1 MKHHLLALTGL
12 SLLITACQAIPLPG
26 RPPATVS
33 ASRTGNV
40 SAVHRITYGSR
51 ENLDRL
57 VTLGLDLFEDARDGE
72 VGARLTTAQVTRL
85 ERAGYGVSRAM
96 GTLDMPGQGKPFPA
110 GYHRVDEVEAEFR
123 AMAARSPQL
132 ARFHVLGRSLEG
144 RPIFALQFGTRSYAT
159 RPEVLFYSGV
169 HARELPPVEVM
180 WRLAHH
186 LEDGYGRDPVVTE
199 LLQQREIWIVPLV
212 NPDGRVRVQAGA
224 DMWRKNARNNGDGT
238 EGVDLNRNYDARW
251 EGGNPHS
258 IDEDYHGP
266 RMESEP
272 ETLVMRNFMA
282 AHAFKLSVDMH
293 CFAGAVL
300 WPPGYDNHFTKD
312 EVLLGTLGRAIA
324 NRLAYR
330 AGTIERTLYR
340 VCGDSSTWAN
350 EKLGTLA
357 FTVELD
363 DRGFSPAFEAVD
375 RDWEQWRW
383 PLVWLARMAA
393 NPAAAPSLLPNEPK
407 ARAGFSG
414 FPAL

>member
-1 MKHHLLALTGL
+1 LKNRLLALTGL
-12 SLLITACQAIPLPG
+12 VLLNTACQAIPVPDRMSAVLTASG
-26 RPPATVS
+26 KKAPATI
-33 ASRTGNV
+33 
-40 SAVHRITYGSR
+40 HRITYGSR

-57 VTLGLDLFEDARDGE
+57 VTMGLDLFEDARDGA

-300 WPPGYDNHFTKD
+300 WPPGYDKHFTKD
-312 EVLLGTLGRAIA
+312 EVVLGTLGRAIA

-375 RDWEQWRW
+375 RDWDQWRW

-407 ARAGFSG
+407 ARPGISG